1 MRVLLLGA
9 TGEMGGRTASEL
21 LRNRDVQHL
30 TLAGRNRARLGELA
44 VRLGGRAPIEVAAF
58 DIHSSGDLVARCS
71 DHDLVVSC
79 AGPGYELEV
88 SCVRAAIE
96 ARTNYISLNDDF
108 EAASQTRSLG
118 QAATEAG
125 VSIVTGCG
133 AAPGLSGLLATL
145 AARDLDAVDEV
156 EIAVGASSRD
166 GGGSAA
172 ELHFVSMLGTSDSAT
187 SRPGSPHPVY
197 FPEPVGWVETFGC
210 PHPEEVSLAETTPG
224 AAVRFRIG
232 LAEKAVMDVI
242 RASVATRVTAS
253 EPLKRAWLKGA
264 RPLRPILEQ
273 MTPGQGGWTA
283 VRVDVHGRRDGRA
296 RTISYGIVDH
306 LVNLASIALGEGAAR
321 TQSVKAGVFAA
332 EEAFDAKELLLASTK
347 RGLRFARLEPH
358 EL

>member
-21 LRNRDVQHL
+21 LRNPAVEHL
-30 TLAGRNRARLGELA
+30 TLAGRDRQRLGELSA
-44 VRLGGRAPIEVAAF
+44 RLGGRAAIEVAAF

-79 AGPGYELEV
+79 AGPAYELEV
-88 SCVRAAIE
+88 PCVRASID

-108 EAASQTRSLG
+108 DAAAEARPLGEAA
-118 QAATEAG
+118 ADAG
-125 VSIVTGCG
+125 VSVVTGCG
-133 AAPGLSGLLATL
+133 AAPGLSGLLAAL

-166 GGGSAA
+166 GGGTAA
-172 ELHFVSMLGTSDSAT
+172 QLHFVSMLGGSDAAT
-187 SRPGSPHPVY
+187 SRSGLPHPVY
-197 FPEPVGWVETFGC
+197 FPEPVGWIETFSC
-210 PHPEEVSLAETTPG
+210 AHPEELSIPHTAPG
-224 AAVRFRIG
+224 TAVRFRAG

-242 RASVATRVTAS
+242 RASVATRLTAS
-253 EPLKRAWLKGA
+253 EPIKRAWLKGA
-264 RPLRPILEQ
+264 RPLRPVLEQ
-273 MTPGQGGWTA
+273 MTPGRGGWTA
-283 VRVDVHGRRDGRA
+283 LRVDVHGRRDGRA

-306 LVNLASIALGEGAAR
+306 LVNLASIALGEGAALM
-321 TQSVKAGVFAA
+321 QDVKPGVLAP
-332 EEAFDAKELLLASTK
+332 EEAFDPKDLLRAATK